1 VRAIAKL
8 RRAFAGHSD
17 RPLRRWPWV
26 LAVVAVAL
34 GSMIGR
40 SHLAAHRD
48 AVAHGAWEAAT
59 FAQNAHSTVHALTTV
74 SAAVPPE
81 RWREAIG
88 PLLAERD
95 QAARGQL
102 ILLRSLA
109 GKDRRLETLE
119 VELSAIAADMGATRA
134 DPDAERRVT
143 ASAVRLGR
151 VAGSLARDLRARD
164 RSLRRTI
171 LLWQAGLIAVAV
183 VLVLW
188 LFRAFQGVL
197 LREATS
203 HATHLRHLADHDPLT
218 GLGNRRKLERDLERR
233 IASASP
239 KKPLQV
245 LLCDLDGFKAYN
257 DARGHAAGDELLAR
271 VAARIA
277 DAADRHGAAYRLGG
291 DEFCVLW
298 CGGEDLAPELEAA
311 VAGDGDTAQVSGS
324 VGSVWAP
331 DEASD
336 GREALRLA
344 DARMYAAKAAGRP
357 AQARLVHA
365 RAA

>member
-1 VRAIAKL
+1 
-8 RRAFAGHSD
+8 
-17 RPLRRWPWV
+17 
-26 LAVVAVAL
+26 
-34 GSMIGR
+34 MIGR

-109 GKDRRLETLE
+109 GEDRRLETLE

-218 GLGNRRKLERDLERR
+218 GLGNRRKLERDLAE
-233 IASASP
+233 ASATATAAQP
-239 KKPLQV
+239 VQV
-245 LLCDLDGFKAYN
+245 LVCDLDGFKAYN
-257 DARGHAAGDELLAR
+257 DERGHAAGDALLSR

-277 DAADRHGAAYRLGG
+277 GVAGPGGVAYRLGG
-291 DEFCVLW
+291 DEFCVIW
-298 CGGEDLAPELEAA
+298 RGDEDVRPAIVRAIAQDADDAA
-311 VAGDGDTAQVSGS
+311 VTGS
-324 VGSVWAP
+324 VGVAFLP
-331 DEASD
+331 RETTD
-336 GREALRLA
+336 GDAALRLA
-344 DARMYAAKAAGRP
+344 DGRMYAAKATSRAGR
-357 AQARLVHA
+357 AAFVLD